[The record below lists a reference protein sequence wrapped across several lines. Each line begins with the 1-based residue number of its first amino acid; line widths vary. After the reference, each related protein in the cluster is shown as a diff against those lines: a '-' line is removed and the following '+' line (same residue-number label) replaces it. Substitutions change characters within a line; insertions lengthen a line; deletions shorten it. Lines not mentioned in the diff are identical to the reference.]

1 MTMHR
6 AAWTA
11 WTAGASMAGRAAGA
25 IRAAAATSVLA
36 WLVGTSGTATAA
48 PAPQHLE
55 GVVERV
61 VDGDSL
67 WLRAG
72 DAAPLEVRLQG
83 IDAPEGCQAGGPAA
97 RDMLAGFVLDKPVTA
112 LVRGRDHYGRTLA
125 TIEVDGLNV
134 NQRMVAEGHAW
145 SIRTR
150 WDRGPYVAQERLAK
164 ALRRGL
170 HAEGGAELPAD
181 FRRRHGPCEGA
192 PAARREAAPAA
203 GAGPAGPPADGTA
216 ATRAGSE
223 LVIGGAPRRP
233 AAPAASGW
241 RCDGRTQCAQMRSCE
256 EATWFLQ
263 NCPGVKMDGNRD
275 GVPCERQWCGR

>member
-1 MTMHR
+1 
-6 AAWTA
+6 
-11 WTAGASMAGRAAGA
+11 MA
-25 IRAAAATSVLA
+25 VLA
-36 WLVGTSGTATAA
+36 WLVGMTGPATAA
-48 PAPQHLE
+48 PAPTRLE

-83 IDAPEGCQAGGPAA
+83 IDAPEGCQPGGPAA
-97 RDMLAGFVLDKPVTA
+97 REMLAGFVLDKVVTA
-112 LVRGRDHYGRTLA
+112 VVRGRDHYGRALA

-145 SIRTR
+145 SLRTR
-150 WDRGPYVAQERLAK
+150 WDRGPYVAQERLAQ
-164 ALRRGL
+164 ALRRGV
-170 HAEGGAELPAD
+170 HAEASAEMPAD
-181 FRRRHGPCEGA
+181 FRRRHGPCQGA
-192 PAARREAAPAA
+192 PATAGGAASTAGDAPARP
-203 GAGPAGPPADGTA
+203 PAGGTA
-216 ATRAGSE
+216 PATSTSD

-233 AAPAASGW
+233 ATPASAGW
-241 RCDGRTQCAQMRSCE
+241 RCDGRTQCSQMRSCE

-275 GVPCERQWCGR
+275 GVPCERQWCRP